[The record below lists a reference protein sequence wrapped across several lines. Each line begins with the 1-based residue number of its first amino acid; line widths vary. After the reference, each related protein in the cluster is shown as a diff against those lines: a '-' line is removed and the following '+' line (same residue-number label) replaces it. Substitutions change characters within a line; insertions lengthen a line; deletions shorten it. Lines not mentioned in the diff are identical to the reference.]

1 MNKKSE
7 IWSFQETAHDIWN
20 FDLPGPPILTSI
32 IRDNHKIDVVI
43 VATKRANTLIL
54 DRVSGKNI
62 FDLNYRVAE
71 ASTVPGEK
79 TSLYQL
85 DLKIPEPFGKN
96 VFSKND
102 ITNISDESA
111 DYINSIVK
119 DSNFGFFKPVSLNE
133 NTIIY
138 NFHGGAEW
146 MGASIDHA
154 SQTMYVNSNN
164 IPWNVKL
171 IQKDNKKYSYNSSF
185 SRLVDQNG
193 FPGSKPPWGTISSM
207 NLNTGKINWTIPFGY
222 YSKLK
227 VKNII
232 SGTEN
237 FGGVTATKGN
247 LIFATG
253 TLDSNIYAYD
263 TFTGEQLWEK
273 KLPYIGSSP
282 PSIYKANEEQYVIVQ
297 STGSASLKKGYPDLV
312 TFGDAIVAFKLNNK

>member
-1 MNKKSE
+1 MIAIDLNKKSE

-62 FDLNYRVAE
+62 FDLNYRVVE
-71 ASTVPGEK
+71 ASNVPGEK

-96 VFSKND
+96 VFNKND

-119 DSNFGFFKPVSLNE
+119 DSKFGFFKPVSLNE

-146 MGASIDHA
+146 MGASIDHD

-164 IPWNVKL
+164 IPWIYFCGRK
-171 IQKDNKKYSYNSSF
+171 IRFSS
-185 SRLVDQNG
+185 
-193 FPGSKPPWGTISSM
+193 
-207 NLNTGKINWTIPFGY
+207 
-222 YSKLK
+222 
-227 VKNII
+227 
-232 SGTEN
+232 N
-237 FGGVTATKGN
+237 F
-247 LIFATG
+247 L
-253 TLDSNIYAYD
+253 
-263 TFTGEQLWEK
+263 
-273 KLPYIGSSP
+273 
-282 PSIYKANEEQYVIVQ
+282 
-297 STGSASLKKGYPDLV
+297 
-312 TFGDAIVAFKLNNK
+312 